1 VKVNKKLMPYVA
13 FFIAS
18 IVLLD
23 ICYNVM
29 PSQKV
34 ASGDPLP
41 FLQGGLV
48 WTVAAV
54 IGIGGICV
62 WAYLRSFATTKLIPI
77 RDPRIGECLTYHQGH
92 AD

>member
-1 VKVNKKLMPYVA
+1 MPWVA
-13 FFIAS
+13 GFIAA

-29 PSQKV
+29 PSAKD
-34 ASGDPLP
+34 AGGDPAP
-41 FLQGGLV
+41 FLQSGLI
-48 WTVAAV
+48 WTLATVV
-54 IGIGGICV
+54 GIGGICV

-77 RDPRIGECLTYHQGH
+77 RDPRIGECLTYHQAH